1 MRRQFLRAGV
11 SAAVVVAVLSGCES
25 RSSDEKAIDNATE
38 TLRERAAEIIEEA
51 EFVLVDRGLGDKD
64 PTAGMATAFP
74 ELVDVPSRDPL
85 TWIFYLHDAGTG
97 GGWMETT
104 SVQVGGCLQIIDDG
118 ADLQTT
124 AVRCPKSAPE
134 WRKKHFKVEIDV
146 LTGEPW

>member
-1 MRRQFLRAGV
+1 MGWATRTTT
-11 SAAVVVAVLSGCES
+11 AAVLAAAVLGGCEN

-64 PTAGMATAFP
+64 PTTGMATAFP
-74 ELVDVPSRDPL
+74 ELVDVPSRDPI
-85 TWIFYLHDAGTG
+85 TWIFYLHEVGSS

-104 SVQVGGCLQIIDDG
+104 SVQVGGCLRIVDDRGDLENTAIRCSTLPQERRRLPID
-118 ADLQTT
+118 T
-124 AVRCPKSAPE
+124 
-134 WRKKHFKVEIDV
+134 EIDV